1 MYEQGANQLAP
12 FANKTRERAALQFSV
27 EYIGG
32 ISRNIRETLNTWSI
46 LTMNYLCS
54 NSGSIYQFF

>member
-27 EYIGG
+27 EYVIFLKHG
-32 ISRNIRETLNTWSI
+32 ILGQS
-46 LTMNYLCS
+46 
-54 NSGSIYQFF
+54 